1 MTGRI
6 LIVEDDARAGRDFQ
20 TTLARLGHSVPA
32 VASTGQEAISLA
44 AEIEPDLVL
53 MNVRLA
59 GQLDGIQTANL
70 MQQVADTPVIFLCE
84 PAEDLSLNRTRATYP
99 YGYLAKPV
107 SEDDLKF
114 AVENALQRTVGSQA
128 VRRTTETVLQ
138 ALHGL
143 TQGVIA
149 ADLAGNVAYLN
160 RVAEDLT
167 GWTVSEAL
175 GQPVSEVFRISGHA
189 IEPGDNRQATL
200 RRKTGERIA
209 IVDDT
214 APLESDDGSLTG
226 MVTVFRR
233 AEDAPPTPATG
244 VAAPEKKGGGVDE
257 QLASIARS
265 IADPLLTFD
274 ADWKITFLNSHAA
287 EYYTPPREEII
298 GRNFW
303 QDFPPDERARYEPE
317 FQRALDSG
325 RPHSFDFHSTG
336 HDIWFHVSAYPFAS
350 GLLVILRDISRQK
363 QLEAERGR
371 VEQLEGLSLL
381 ARGFAHDFN
390 NLLTVLMGSLAI
402 AKERK
407 SDDAELTSELG
418 TAIDASLKAQGLVQ
432 QLMTF
437 AQGGAPIKERVRLQQ
452 LLTRIVDNRRK
463 DLGENVQ
470 IQIVLN
476 QAEAETEV
484 LADPKQL
491 QRLFENLLLNAEQ
504 AVGDNGVVFV
514 KVRRESA
521 TSGGGG
527 EMLVVEVIDS
537 GGGMDSTTIDKAFEP
552 FFTTRRQ
559 FNATGLGL
567 TVCESIA
574 RAHDGWIQLQSKIGK
589 GAIASVFLPVHKPGS
604 GAVLL
609 ETPQTSSRNGHAPK
623 HPDKPTIG
631 GPPRVLVLEDEKMIR
646 RLIRATLENGGIKV
660 HETAEGQAT
669 IDAYRKSQTDG
680 NPYDLLIMDLS
691 IEDGMGGVESMSRI
705 KELDPNVRAIVS
717 SGYSDDPAMAN
728 PAAYGF
734 SAVLPK
740 PYQPQELLLMVREM
754 VGLV

>member
-1 MTGRI
+1 MNGRI

-20 TTLARLGHSVPA
+20 TQLARLGYSVPA
-32 VASTGQEAISLA
+32 VASTGQEAVSLVA
-44 AEIEPDLVL
+44 DLSPDLVV

-59 GQLDGIQTANL
+59 GQLDGIQTASL
-70 MQQVADTPVIFLCE
+70 MQQVAATPVIFLCE

-99 YGYLAKPV
+99 YGYLVKPV

-114 AVENALQRTVGSQA
+114 GVESALQRSAGSQGGK
-128 VRRTTETVLQ
+128 RSTETVLQ

-160 RVAEDLT
+160 RVAEELT
-167 GWTVSEAL
+167 GWTASDAL
-175 GQPVSEVFRISGHA
+175 GQPIADVFRISGHSL
-189 IEPGDNRQATL
+189 EPGDNRQATL

-209 IVDDT
+209 IIDDT
-214 APLESDDGSLTG
+214 GPLESSDGSLTG
-226 MVTVFRR
+226 MMTVFRR
-233 AEDAPPTPATG
+233 AEDAAPAP
-244 VAAPEKKGGGVDE
+244 AAAESKIPGGEVDE

-274 ADWKITFLNSHAA
+274 ASWQITFLNSQAA
-287 EYYTPPREEII
+287 EYYEMPREEII

-303 QDFPPDERARYEPE
+303 QDFSPDERVRYEPE
-317 FQRALDSG
+317 LQRALDSG
-325 RPHSFDFHSTG
+325 RPHSFDFHSAG
-336 HDIWFHVSAYPFAS
+336 HGIWFHVSAYPFAT
-350 GLLVILRDISRQK
+350 GLLVILRDVSRQK
-363 QLEAERGR
+363 QLETERGR

-390 NLLTVLMGSLAI
+390 NLLTVLMGSLSI
-402 AKERK
+402 ARDRK
-407 SDDAELTSELG
+407 VDDPELKTELG

-452 LLTRIVDNRRK
+452 LLTRIIDDRRK
-463 DLGENVQ
+463 ELSENVQ

-476 QAEAETEV
+476 QNEAETEV

-491 QRLFENLLLNAEQ
+491 RRLIENLLLNAEQ
-504 AVGDNGVVFV
+504 AIGDNGVVFV
-514 KVRRESA
+514 RLRREPASKE
-521 TSGGGG
+521 SVN

-537 GGGMDSTTIDKAFEP
+537 GAGMDSATMNKAFEP

-574 RAHDGWIQLQSKIGK
+574 RAHDGWVQLQSKLSK
-589 GAIASVFLPVHKPGS
+589 GAIASVYLPVHKAGS
-604 GAVLL
+604 EAVLL
-609 ETPQTSSRNGHAPK
+609 QTPLSQNGHG
-623 HPDKPTIG
+623 HPDNAKNGAARI
-631 GPPRVLVLEDEKMIR
+631 LVLEDEKMIR
-646 RLIRATLENGGIKV
+646 RLITATLESAGFKV
-660 HETAEGQAT
+660 HETCEGQET
-669 IDAYRKSQTDG
+669 IDVYREAQTG
-680 NPYDLLIMDLS
+680 EHPFDLLIMDLS
-691 IEDGMGGVESMSRI
+691 IEGGMGGVESIGRI

-717 SGYSDDPAMAN
+717 SGYCDDPAMAN

-740 PYQPQELLLMVREM
+740 PYQPQELVAMVRQM
-754 VGLV
+754 TTAVS